1 MLYDLTVVVIV
12 MSLEAFNIMVNHEYR
27 LHVFV
32 DPFYAV
38 LNGTHD
44 KCRPCDARH

>member
-12 MSLEAFNIMVNHEYR
+12 MGLEAFCSMVNHEYQ
-27 LHVFV
+27 LYVFV
-32 DPFYAV
+32 DPFCAV

-44 KCRPCDARH
+44 KCRPSDA